1 MKNIHSVMFPVLY
14 AAEEGNITEDLAN
27 EFKNTVYGEIDMIDN
42 VFVGGIVASGQFGCL
57 QVVYVLRVLREVCMQ
72 VVYVL
77 RVLREGMN
85 WVFCCSEFLLICHC
99 QTFHPPS
106 ILCMN

>member
-1 MKNIHSVMFPVLY
+1 MFPVLY

-57 QVVYVLRVLREVCMQ
+57 QVVYVLRVLRE
-72 VVYVL
+72 
-77 RVLREGMN
+77 GMN

-99 QTFHPPS
+99 MPNLSSAVNFVHELIEKATH
-106 ILCMN
+106 